1 MSAAPIVLGIA
12 LISAPAFAQDAPA
25 DDEDVTSVNDA
36 SVDDTIVVTGS
47 ILRRTNTEAPS
58 PVTVLSSE
66 TLQERGINTVAD
78 AVQRLSANGAGTI
91 TQGWNTG
98 FNFASGATAPALSGL
113 TVPATLSI
121 SDGLRMAPYPLADDG
136 QSHFVPHTT
145 PPQPVKP

>member
-91 TQGWNTG
+91 PQGWNTG
-98 FNFASGATAPALSGL
+98 FNFASGRSEERRVGHECVSTCRSRWSA
-113 TVPATLSI
+113 
-121 SDGLRMAPYPLADDG
+121 
-136 QSHFVPHTT
+136 
-145 PPQPVKP
+145 